1 MQPSDGLQHQKNTVY
16 GLIKKI
22 IEKMYGNNRL
32 VTDFKEKYQLFNFQF
47 QNNILYWNIL
57 VLLIF
62 LEINKIAD
70 NILDKE
76 GYL

>member
-47 QNNILYWNIL
+47 QNNILY
-57 VLLIF
+57 
-62 LEINKIAD
+62 
-70 NILDKE
+70 
-76 GYL
+76 